1 MANVALISTYEM
13 GRQPFGIAS
22 PAAWLRAAGAEVSV
36 QDLAV
41 SDFDPEPVRRAD
53 LVALYVPMHTATRL
67 AEQVLDRVRRLN
79 PDVHVC
85 CYGLYAPM
93 NEQHLRR
100 RGADTIL
107 GGEFE
112 QSLVDLYHSVVDN
125 GRGTTV
131 QLLPTISL
139 RRQEFLVPDRS
150 GLPSLDRYSRLE
162 FTDGV
167 SRIAGYTEASRGCRH
182 LCRHCP
188 VVPVYQGK
196 FVVVAPEVVLK
207 DVRRQVAAGAEH
219 ITFGDPDF
227 FNGPAHAMR
236 IVKQLHREFG
246 DLTYDVT
253 IKVEHLARQSRLIPV
268 LKDTGCAL
276 VTSAI
281 ESFDDDILAR
291 FDKRHTRNDFD
302 GVLAALRA
310 ADLPLNA
317 TFVAF
322 TPWTTL
328 RAYVDFLHTVAAL
341 DLVDNIAS
349 IQYAIRLL
357 VVAGSRLLELPD
369 VADLVGEFDER
380 ALMYPWAHPDPAV
393 DDLQRELLAT
403 VERGSVGGPWAPRDL
418 FGCLGSSP
426 RRVRSGQAAGAR
438 RRRRVGNDSLLHRAV
453 VLLSG
458 ANRRAVRSRLDHTR
472 RVDHYRNDR
481 DHRLTGAG
489 AGGPHVEPPTM
500 NRITVPLG
508 QRDNSSCS

>member
-1 MANVALISTYEM
+1 MLISTYEM
-13 GRQPFGIAS
+13 GRQPFGVAS

-41 SDFDPEPVRRAD
+41 SEFDPEPVRRAD

-67 AEQVLDRVRRLN
+67 AARVLDRVRLVN
-79 PDVHVC
+79 PDAHVC
-85 CYGLYAPM
+85 FYGLYAPM
-93 NEQHLRR
+93 NEQYLRH

-112 QSLVDLYHSVVDN
+112 QSLVDLYRRVADN
-125 GRGTTV
+125 GGRTTT

-139 RRQEFLVPDRS
+139 RRQRFRVPDRS
-150 GLPSLDRYSRLE
+150 GLPSLDKYSRLE
-162 FTDGV
+162 FPDGV
-167 SRIAGYTEASRGCRH
+167 GRIAGYTEASRGCRH

-188 VVPVYQGK
+188 VVPVYQGR
-196 FVVVAPEVVLK
+196 FVVVPPEVVLE
-207 DVRRQVAAGAEH
+207 DIRHQVAAGAEH

-227 FNGPAHAMR
+227 FNGPAHAIR
-236 IVKQLHREFG
+236 VVKQLHREFG

-281 ESFDDDILAR
+281 ESFDDDILDK
-291 FDKRHTRNDFD
+291 FDKRHTRQDFD
-302 GVLAALRA
+302 RVLAELRA

-328 RAYVDFLHTVAAL
+328 RGYVDFLDTVAAL

-369 VADLVGEFDER
+369 VAGLVGEFDER
-380 ALMYPWAHPDPAV
+380 ALTYPWAHPDPAV
-393 DDLQRELLAT
+393 DELHRELLRT
-403 VERGSVGGPWAPRDL
+403 VERGQSAGHGRRQIFSDVWEAAHAASGVESPPVLADVGALATIPFFTEPW
-418 FGCLGSSP
+418 FC
-426 RRVRSGQAAGAR
+426 
-438 RRRRVGNDSLLHRAV
+438 
-453 VLLSG
+453 
-458 ANRRAVRSRLDHTR
+458 
-472 RVDHYRNDR
+472 
-481 DHRLTGAG
+481 
-489 AGGPHVEPPTM
+489 
-500 NRITVPLG
+500 
-508 QRDNSSCS
+508 

>member
-1 MANVALISTYEM
+1 MLISTYEM
-13 GRQPFGIAS
+13 GRQPFGVAS

-41 SDFDPEPVRRAD
+41 SEFDPEPVRRAD

-67 AEQVLDRVRRLN
+67 AARVLDRVRLVN
-79 PDVHVC
+79 PDAHVC
-85 CYGLYAPM
+85 FYGLYAPM
-93 NEQHLRR
+93 NEQYLRH

-112 QSLVDLYHSVVDN
+112 QSLVDLYRRVADN
-125 GRGTTV
+125 GGRATT

-139 RRQEFLVPDRS
+139 RRQRFRVPDRS
-150 GLPSLDRYSRLE
+150 GLPSLDKYARLE
-162 FTDGV
+162 FPDGV
-167 SRIAGYTEASRGCRH
+167 GRIAGYTEASRGCRH

-188 VVPVYQGK
+188 VVPVYQGR
-196 FVVVAPEVVLK
+196 FVVVPPEVVLE
-207 DVRRQVAAGAEH
+207 DIRHQVAAGAEH
-219 ITFGDPDF
+219 MTFGDPDF

-236 IVKQLHREFG
+236 VVKQLHREFG

-281 ESFDDDILAR
+281 ESFDDTILAK
-291 FDKRHTRNDFD
+291 FDKRHTRHDFD
-302 GVLAALRA
+302 RVLAELRA

-328 RAYVDFLHTVAAL
+328 RGYVDFLHTVAAL

-369 VADLVGEFDER
+369 VAGLVGEFDER
-380 ALMYPWAHPDPAV
+380 ALTYPWAHPDAAV
-393 DDLQRELLAT
+393 DELHRELLRT
-403 VERGSVGGPWAPRDL
+403 VERGQSAGRGRRQIFSDVWEAAHVASGVERPPVLADVGELATIPFFTEPW
-418 FGCLGSSP
+418 FC
-426 RRVRSGQAAGAR
+426 
-438 RRRRVGNDSLLHRAV
+438 
-453 VLLSG
+453 
-458 ANRRAVRSRLDHTR
+458 
-472 RVDHYRNDR
+472 
-481 DHRLTGAG
+481 
-489 AGGPHVEPPTM
+489 
-500 NRITVPLG
+500 
-508 QRDNSSCS
+508 